1 MKNFDA
7 NRLHVEAGIAIGPI
21 LFVVAILAIL
31 ATAIAAGS
39 STFATNA
46 SQETNRTNAGS
57 MVQIGQNLKLG
68 VDRIVSLG
76 TTLNNVDINAQNTST
91 NTALF
96 SPLGGGLV
104 PPSTALAATPASDTW
119 IYTWGAVT
127 NLGSSAPER
136 IALLKVN
143 AGVCDQINIIGAN
156 ITTANV
162 SAGTP
167 VPAAAN
173 LGAFSNTVNLDGAN
187 WVGTLAGKMTGCLNA
202 NGGTAGYYFYQVL
215 GVQ

>member
-1 MKNFDA
+1 MQCHA
-7 NRLHVEAGIAIGPI
+7 HSRLNHQAGIAIGPI

-57 MVQIGQNLKLG
+57 MIQIGQNLKLG
-68 VDRIVSLG
+68 VDRIVALG
-76 TTLNNVDINAQNTST
+76 TPLASVDINASNTST
-91 NTALF
+91 NTAIF

-104 PPSTALAATPASDTW
+104 PPSTALAATPATDAW

-127 NLGSSAPER
+127 NLGSASLER
-136 IALLKVN
+136 LAVLKVN
-143 AGVCDQINIIGAN
+143 QGVCDQINVMGAN
-156 ITTANV
+156 TTTAV
-162 SAGTP
+162 TGTD
-167 VPAAAN
+167 V
-173 LGAFSNTVNLDGAN
+173 GAFTNTVNFTA
-187 WVGTLAGKMTGCLNA
+187 WPATLAGKMTGCVNSTNA
-202 NGGTAGYYFYQVL
+202 TNTGYYFYQVL